1 MSNFKNSL
9 DSLKSSRLETAPVEP
24 AENPNDPIP
33 YALTAV
39 EHRPALE
46 HLRQGARQEFRAG
59 NSILEA
65 MADQV
70 AEDIWTRQRLAAI
83 HHQSL
88 SLDIEKDFA
97 KLLATHPNADAA
109 MHTIEAWKKN
119 QAEITLRYAFTDQHP
134 LTHRFLSLYR
144 TLHQITGRRS
154 R

>member
-1 MSNFKNSL
+1 MSNFKSHL
-9 DSLKSSRLETAPVEP
+9 DSFKSSRLETAPVEP

-46 HLRQGARQEFRAG
+46 HLRQGARQEFEAG

-88 SLDIEKDFA
+88 SINIEKDFDE
-97 KLLATHPNADAA
+97 LLATHPNADPA
-109 MHTIEAWKKN
+109 MHTIAAWQKN
-119 QAEITLRYAFTDQHP
+119 QADPTLRYAFTDQHP

-144 TLHQITGRRS
+144 VLHQVAGRRS